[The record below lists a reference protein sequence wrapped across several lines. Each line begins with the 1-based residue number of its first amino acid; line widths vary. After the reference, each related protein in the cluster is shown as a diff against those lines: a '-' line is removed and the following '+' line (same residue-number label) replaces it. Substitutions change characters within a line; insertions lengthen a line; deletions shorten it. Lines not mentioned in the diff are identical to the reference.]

1 MNPIVR
7 KTAAGALSAAA
18 TVMKLGAR
26 VTGQV
31 ADMLRTPEGPGS
43 AAAPEK
49 TDEVLEIIGQDR
61 QTEAAARATVTEPPT
76 EPSPAGPSH
85 VRTSETH
92 IEELASGTASE
103 VIAAIP
109 DLSTEELGRLHEH
122 ESANKSRKTVLA
134 AIERA
139 GHSHAP

>member
-1 MNPIVR
+1 MNSLVR

-18 TVMKLGAR
+18 TAMKLGAR
-26 VTGQV
+26 ISGQV
-31 ADMLRTPEGPGS
+31 AEMLRTPEGQRTG
-43 AAAPEK
+43 ATPEK
-49 TDEVLEIIGQDR
+49 TDEVLEIVGQDR
-61 QTEAAARATVTEPPT
+61 QTDAAARATVTEPPT

-92 IEELASGTASE
+92 VEELASGTASE

-122 ESANKSRKTVLA
+122 ESANKNRKTVLA